1 MEIPVRLIPKSNTIK
16 SSLSLCNICSINNF
30 SDNTFR
36 SKPIP
41 LFNNNTDRYLLYKT
55 SPSNNLSQIK
65 KFIKGGKMNRVPK
78 NINLKFNNS
87 NIVCAKND
95 LFYTRKKINQK
106 SDSSPKYIS
115 FVSTQFIKTV
125 LSGKNKNN
133 DDYND
138 KNNSINKKYEILN
151 SIHKLK
157 RNILDNK
164 NKSFIIN
171 SSDKNKTSFNFT
183 KNDIFDNLIFKTKK
197 KKKCLL
203 KEINMLKNEFQ
214 NDIDKQYGKYELTY
228 GENKNNDINYKIR
241 NSYKNTKNYREELKN
256 DNYFNMLSAKTSR
269 GNKIRTHNLRSLLLN
284 NFKY

>member
-115 FVSTQFIKTV
+115 FDSTHFIKTV

-171 SSDKNKTSFNFT
+171 SSDKNKTSFNFN

-228 GENKNNDINYKIR
+228 GENKNNNINYKIR

>member
-55 SPSNNLSQIK
+55 TPSNNLSQIK
-65 KFIKGGKMNRVPK
+65 KFIKEGKMNRVPK

-115 FVSTQFIKTV
+115 FDSTHFIKTV

-151 SIHKLK
+151 NIHKLK

-171 SSDKNKTSFNFT
+171 SSDKNKTSFNFN

-228 GENKNNDINYKIR
+228 GENKNNNINYKIR